1 MTEQQALWSVDE
13 TTSIRSYTL
22 GNFRTI
28 PQIQQISEETQFET
42 VSQLIA
48 SSVSLQM
55 ALAVLVVGLIIIVT
69 VYRKFS
75 SWIQTQKFSYT
86 RPHISRFVRTAMLA
100 FFAIGL
106 VSSVNAYIQAFELF
120 DEQDVT
126 LTDELSPSQTFAK
139 ILNTINILVIGYTI
153 SHLIPIALN
162 KREKTILEREDF
174 ESWKE
179 LKGFKDDNGDLFH
192 KIFKWVP
199 PKILPEDLTKEE
211 FEKNLQT
218 KEGLNFLENYRTS
231 KNVALGSYE
240 KLVTD
245 PFEEWKKAERKKYE
259 KYFDDCIS
267 GNNQMGRKL
276 VPGTKPQEIY
286 PIDIWR
292 EVKRQREYEPIIP
305 ASKPSGHAKLQKER
319 VPKSAKQILPI
330 GIFVATVIGVVGW
343 WGVDLFILA
352 TATGGMALGVGLAL
366 KETMENYF
374 AYILIRKDKIFAE
387 GDRVQLESG
396 YNGLVHRITPRV
408 TYVRHGLNESLAIIP
423 TRQLVS
429 AEIINFTKEIKLVP
443 AIVYV
448 GVSYLNDP
456 KQVSAILVKVGKR
469 ALIEVKDSAGHHI
482 ARQVRCPYL
491 DENKPSCGC
500 DKDLHVDITQPTVR
514 FNKFNDSALD
524 FLVLVYV
531 RDYGSQFKMKSDMR
545 VIMYEE
551 FKKYDI
557 RVPWPIRTVYQGDE
571 KREAQEIAERE
582 DKRKQVVDEFGI
594 GDVASAEED

>member
-1 MTEQQALWSVDE
+1 MVEEL
-13 TTSIRSYTL
+13 
-22 GNFRTI
+22 
-28 PQIQQISEETQFET
+28 SEFSAGQFET
-42 VSQLIA
+42 VSQLIT

-120 DEQDVT
+120 DEQDIT

-179 LKGFKDDNGDLFH
+179 LKGFKDDDGDLFH

-231 KNVALGSYE
+231 KNVAIGSYE

-245 PFEEWKKAERKKYE
+245 PFEEWKKAVRKKYE

-319 VPKSAKQILPI
+319 VPKSAKQIIPI
-330 GIFVATVIGVVGW
+330 GIFVGTVIGVVGW

-366 KETMENYF
+366 KETLENYF
-374 AYILIRKDKIFAE
+374 AYILIRKDKIFTE

-469 ALIEVKDSAGHHI
+469 ALVEVKDSKGNHI

-571 KREAQEIAERE
+571 KREAQEIAEHE

>member
-1 MTEQQALWSVDE
+1 MVEEL
-13 TTSIRSYTL
+13 
-22 GNFRTI
+22 
-28 PQIQQISEETQFET
+28 SEFSAGQFET
-42 VSQLIA
+42 VSQLLA

-86 RPHISRFVRTAMLA
+86 RPHISRFARTAMLA

-120 DEQDVT
+120 DEQAVT
-126 LTDELSPSQTFAK
+126 LTDDLSPSQTFAK
-139 ILNTINILVIGYTI
+139 ILNTINILVIGYTV
-153 SHLIPIALN
+153 SQLIPVALN

-174 ESWKE
+174 EKWKE
-179 LKGFKDDNGDLFH
+179 LKGFKDDGGDLFH

-218 KEGLNFLENYRTS
+218 KEGVNFLENYRTS
-231 KNVALGSYE
+231 KGVSIGSYE
-240 KLVTD
+240 KLVSD
-245 PFEEWKKAERKKYE
+245 PFEEWKKSVRKKYE
-259 KYFDDCIS
+259 QYFDDCVS
-267 GNNQMGRKL
+267 GNNQAGRKL

-286 PIDIWR
+286 PIDLWR
-292 EVKRQREYEPIIP
+292 EEKRQRGYDPIIP
-305 ASKPSGHAKLQKER
+305 ASKPAGHAELQEER
-319 VPKSAKQILPI
+319 VPKSAKQVLPI

-343 WGVDLFILA
+343 WGVDLFVLA

-366 KETMENYF
+366 KETLENYF
-374 AYILIRKDKIFAE
+374 AYILIRKDKVFAE

-396 YNGLVHRITPRV
+396 YNGYVHRITPRV
-408 TYVRHGLNESLAIIP
+408 TYIRHALNESLAIIP
-423 TRQLVS
+423 TRQLVT
-429 AEIINFTKEIKLVP
+429 AEIVNFTKEINLVP
-443 AIVYV
+443 AIVDV

-456 KQVSAILVKVGKR
+456 KQVAAILVKVGKR
-469 ALIEVKDSAGHHI
+469 ALIEVKDSNGYHV
-482 ARQVRCPYL
+482 ARQTRCPYL
-491 DENKPSCGC
+491 DQNKPSCGC
-500 DKDLHVDITQPTVR
+500 DKDIHVDIAQPTVR
-514 FNKFNDSALD
+514 FNKFNDSSLD
-524 FLVLVYV
+524 FAIIVYV

-557 RVPWPIRTVYQGDE
+557 RIPWPIRTVYQGDE
-571 KREAQEIAERE
+571 KREANEIAEHE
-582 DKRKQVVDEFGI
+582 SKRKQVIDEFGI
-594 GDVASAEED
+594 GDLARGEGD

>member
-1 MTEQQALWSVDE
+1 MVEEL
-13 TTSIRSYTL
+13 
-22 GNFRTI
+22 
-28 PQIQQISEETQFET
+28 SEFSAGQFET
-42 VSQLIA
+42 VSQLLA

-86 RPHISRFVRTAMLA
+86 RPHISRFARTAMLA

-162 KREKTILEREDF
+162 KREKTNLEREDF
-174 ESWKE
+174 EKWKD
-179 LKGFKDDNGDLFH
+179 LKGFRDDDGDLFH
-192 KIFKWVP
+192 KIFKWIP

-231 KNVALGSYE
+231 KDVAIGSYE
-240 KLVTD
+240 KLMSD
-245 PFEEWKKAERKKYE
+245 PFEEWKKAVRKNYV
-259 KYFDDCIS
+259 KYFNDCIS
-267 GNNQMGRKL
+267 GNNQTGRKL

-286 PIDIWR
+286 PIDVWR
-292 EVKRQREYEPIIP
+292 EVKRQQEYEALIP

-319 VPKSAKQILPI
+319 VPKSAKQIIPI
-330 GIFVATVIGVVGW
+330 GIFVGTVIGVVGW

-352 TATGGMALGVGLAL
+352 TATGGMALGIGLAL

-429 AEIINFTKEIKLVP
+429 AEIINYTKEIKLVP
-443 AIVYV
+443 AIVDV

-456 KQVSAILVKVGKR
+456 KQVAAILVKVGKR
-469 ALIEVKDSAGHHI
+469 ALIEVKDSNGHHV
-482 ARQVRCPYL
+482 ARQTRCPYL
-491 DENKPSCGC
+491 DQNKPSCGC
-500 DKDLHVDITQPTVR
+500 DKDIHVDIAQPTVR

-524 FLVLVYV
+524 FAVIVYV

-571 KREAQEIAERE
+571 KREAQEIAEHE
-582 DKRKQVVDEFGI
+582 SKRKQVTDEYGI
-594 GDVASAEED
+594 GDLAHGGDD

>member
-1 MTEQQALWSVDE
+1 MVEEL
-13 TTSIRSYTL
+13 
-22 GNFRTI
+22 
-28 PQIQQISEETQFET
+28 SEFSAGQFET

-55 ALAVLVVGLIIIVT
+55 ALAVLVIGLIIIVT

-120 DEQDVT
+120 DEQAIT

-179 LKGFKDDNGDLFH
+179 LKGFKDDDGDLFH

-231 KNVALGSYE
+231 KDVALGSYE

-245 PFEEWKKAERKKYE
+245 PFEEWKKAVRKKYE
-259 KYFDDCIS
+259 QYFDDCVS
-267 GNNQMGRKL
+267 GNNQTGRKL

-352 TATGGMALGVGLAL
+352 TATGGMALGIGLAL

-456 KQVSAILVKVGKR
+456 KQVAAILVKIGKR
-469 ALIEVKDSAGHHI
+469 ALIEVKDSAGHHL
-482 ARQVRCPYL
+482 ARQIRCPYL
-491 DENKPSCGC
+491 DQNKPSCGC
-500 DKDLHVDITQPTVR
+500 DKDIHVDISQPTVR

-571 KREAQEIAERE
+571 KREAQEIAEHE
-582 DKRKQVVDEFGI
+582 SKRKQVTDEYGI
-594 GDVASAEED
+594 GDLAHGGED

>member
-1 MTEQQALWSVDE
+1 MAEEFSEISV
-13 TTSIRSYTL
+13 
-22 GNFRTI
+22 G
-28 PQIQQISEETQFET
+28 QFET
-42 VSQLIA
+42 VSQLLA
-48 SSVSLQM
+48 SSTSLQM
-55 ALAVLVVGLIIIVT
+55 ALVALVVGLIIIACG
-69 VYRKFS
+69 YRLFS
-75 SWIQTQKFSYT
+75 RWTQTRKFSYT
-86 RPHISRFVRTAMLA
+86 SPHISRFARTAMLA

-106 VSSVNAYIQAFELF
+106 VSSVNAYIQIFEFF
-120 DEQDVT
+120 DEHAIT
-126 LTDELSPSQTFAK
+126 STDELSPMQTFAK

-162 KREKTILEREDF
+162 KREKSTLEREDF
-174 ESWKE
+174 ENWKE
-179 LKGFKDDNGDLFH
+179 LKGFKDDEDDLFH
-192 KIFKWVP
+192 NIFKWIP
-199 PKILPEDLTKEE
+199 PKTLPEDLTKEE

-218 KEGLNFLENYRTS
+218 KEGLNYLENYRTS
-231 KNVALGSYE
+231 KGVSIGSYE
-240 KLVTD
+240 KQVD
-245 PFEEWKKAERKKYE
+245 DAFKEWQKAERKKYE
-259 KYFDDCIS
+259 KYLNSCIS
-267 GNNQMGRKL
+267 GNNQTGRKL
-276 VPGTKPQEIY
+276 VLGSKPREIY
-286 PIDIWR
+286 PIDVWR
-292 EVKRQREYEPIIP
+292 EVKRQSGYNPIIP
-305 ASKPSGHAKLQKER
+305 ASKPSGHAELQEER
-319 VPKSAKQILPI
+319 VPKSAKQVLPI
-330 GIFVATVIGVVGW
+330 GIFVATVVGVVGW

-352 TATGGMALGVGLAL
+352 TATGGMALGIGLAL

-374 AYILIRKDKIFAE
+374 AYILIRKDKIFIE

-456 KQVSAILVKVGKR
+456 KQVAAILVKIGKR
-469 ALIEVKDSAGHHI
+469 ALVEVKDSNGHHI
-482 ARQVRCPYL
+482 ARQIRCPYL
-491 DENKPSCGC
+491 DQNKPSCGC
-500 DKDLHVDITQPTVR
+500 DKDIHVDVSQPTVR

-571 KREAQEIAERE
+571 KREAQEIAEHE
-582 DKRKQVVDEFGI
+582 SMRKQITDEYGV
-594 GDVASAEED
+594 GDVARGEGDE

>member
-1 MTEQQALWSVDE
+1 MVEEL
-13 TTSIRSYTL
+13 
-22 GNFRTI
+22 
-28 PQIQQISEETQFET
+28 SEFSAGQFET

-75 SWIQTQKFSYT
+75 SWIQTHNFSYT
-86 RPHISRFVRTAMLA
+86 RPHISRFARTAMLA
-100 FFAIGL
+100 FFAIVL

-120 DEQDVT
+120 DEQAVT

-162 KREKTILEREDF
+162 KREKTNFEEEDF
-174 ESWKE
+174 EKWKD
-179 LKGFKDDNGDLFH
+179 LKGFRDDDGDLFH
-192 KIFKWVP
+192 RIFKWIP

-218 KEGLNFLENYRTS
+218 KEGVNFLENYRTS
-231 KNVALGSYE
+231 KDVALGSYE

-259 KYFDDCIS
+259 QYFDNCIS
-267 GNNQMGRKL
+267 GNNQTGRKL

-286 PIDIWR
+286 PIDVWR
-292 EVKRQREYEPIIP
+292 EVKRQQEYEPLIP
-305 ASKPSGHAKLQKER
+305 ASKPSGNAELQKER
-319 VPKSAKQILPI
+319 VPKSAKQIIPI

-352 TATGGMALGVGLAL
+352 TATGGMALGIGLAL

-571 KREAQEIAERE
+571 KREAQEIAEHE

>member
-1 MTEQQALWSVDE
+1 MVEEL
-13 TTSIRSYTL
+13 
-22 GNFRTI
+22 
-28 PQIQQISEETQFET
+28 SEFSAGQFET

-55 ALAVLVVGLIIIVT
+55 ALAVLVIGLIIIVT

-120 DEQDVT
+120 DEQAVT
-126 LTDELSPSQTFAK
+126 LTDDLSPSQTFAK

-153 SHLIPIALN
+153 SHLIPIAVN
-162 KREKTILEREDF
+162 KREKTNLEREDF
-174 ESWKE
+174 EKWKE
-179 LKGFKDDNGDLFH
+179 MKGFRDDDDDLFH
-192 KIFKWVP
+192 KIFKWIP
-199 PKILPEDLTKEE
+199 PKILPEDLTEEE

-231 KNVALGSYE
+231 KDVAIGSYE
-240 KLVTD
+240 KLVSN

-259 KYFDDCIS
+259 KYFNDCIS
-267 GNNQMGRKL
+267 GNNETERKL
-276 VPGTKPQEIY
+276 TLGTNPQEIY
-286 PIDIWR
+286 PIDLWR
-292 EVKRQREYEPIIP
+292 EEKRQRGYDPIIP
-305 ASKPSGHAKLQKER
+305 ASKPAGHAELQEER
-319 VPKSAKQILPI
+319 VPKSAKQVLPI

-343 WGVDLFILA
+343 WGVDLFVLA
-352 TATGGMALGVGLAL
+352 TATGGMALGIGLAL

-374 AYILIRKDKIFAE
+374 AYILIRKDKIFTE

-396 YNGLVHRITPRV
+396 YNGYVHRITPRV

-456 KQVSAILVKVGKR
+456 KQVAAILVKIGKR

-482 ARQVRCPYL
+482 ARQIRCPYL
-491 DENKPSCGC
+491 DQNKPSCGC
-500 DKDLHVDITQPTVR
+500 DKDIHVDIAQPTVR

-524 FLVLVYV
+524 FAIIVYV

-557 RVPWPIRTVYQGDE
+557 RIPWPIRTVYQGDE
-571 KREAQEIAERE
+571 KREAQEIAEHE
-582 DKRKQVVDEFGI
+582 SKRKQVIDEFGI
-594 GDVASAEED
+594 GDLARGEGD

>member
-1 MTEQQALWSVDE
+1 MVEEL
-13 TTSIRSYTL
+13 
-22 GNFRTI
+22 
-28 PQIQQISEETQFET
+28 SEFSAGQFET
-42 VSQLIA
+42 VSQLLS

-55 ALAVLVVGLIIIVT
+55 ALAVLVIGLIIIVT

-179 LKGFKDDNGDLFH
+179 LKGFKDDDGDLFH

-231 KNVALGSYE
+231 KDVALGSYE

-245 PFEEWKKAERKKYE
+245 PLEEWKKAVRKKYE
-259 KYFDDCIS
+259 QYFDDCVS
-267 GNNQMGRKL
+267 GNNQTGRKL

-286 PIDIWR
+286 PIDVWR
-292 EVKRQREYEPIIP
+292 EVKRQQEYEPLIP
-305 ASKPSGHAKLQKER
+305 ASKPSGNAQLQKER
-319 VPKSAKQILPI
+319 VPKSAKQIIPI

-352 TATGGMALGVGLAL
+352 TATGGMALGIGLAL

-408 TYVRHGLNESLAIIP
+408 TYVRHGLNESFAIIP

-429 AEIINFTKEIKLVP
+429 AEIINYTKEIKLVP
-443 AIVYV
+443 AIVDV

-456 KQVSAILVKVGKR
+456 KQVAAILVKVGKR
-469 ALIEVKDSAGHHI
+469 ALIEVKDSNGHHV
-482 ARQVRCPYL
+482 ARQTRCPYL
-491 DENKPSCGC
+491 DQNKPSCGC
-500 DKDLHVDITQPTVR
+500 DKDIHVDIAQPTVR
-514 FNKFNDSALD
+514 FNKFNDSSLD
-524 FLVLVYV
+524 FAIIVYV
-531 RDYGSQFKMKSDMR
+531 RNYGSQFKMKSDMR

-557 RVPWPIRTVYQGDE
+557 RIPWPIRTVYQGDE
-571 KREAQEIAERE
+571 KREAQEIAEYE
-582 DKRKQVVDEFGI
+582 SKRKQVIDEFGI
-594 GDVASAEED
+594 GDLARGEGD

>member
-1 MTEQQALWSVDE
+1 MVEEL
-13 TTSIRSYTL
+13 
-22 GNFRTI
+22 
-28 PQIQQISEETQFET
+28 SEFSAGQFET
-42 VSQLIA
+42 VSQLLA

-86 RPHISRFVRTAMLA
+86 RPHISRFARTAMLA

-162 KREKTILEREDF
+162 KREKTNLEREDF
-174 ESWKE
+174 EKWKE
-179 LKGFKDDNGDLFH
+179 MKGFRDDDDDLFH
-192 KIFKWVP
+192 KIFKWIP
-199 PKILPEDLTKEE
+199 PKILPEDLTEEE

-231 KNVALGSYE
+231 KDVAIGSYD
-240 KLVTD
+240 KLVSD
-245 PFEEWKKAERKKYE
+245 PFEEWKKAVRKKYE
-259 KYFDDCIS
+259 KYFNDCIS
-267 GNNQMGRKL
+267 GNNQTGRKL

-286 PIDIWR
+286 PIDVWR
-292 EVKRQREYEPIIP
+292 EVKRQQEYDPLIP
-305 ASKPSGHAKLQKER
+305 GSKPSGHAELQKER
-319 VPKSAKQILPI
+319 VPKSAKQIIPI
-330 GIFVATVIGVVGW
+330 GIFVGTVIGVVGW

-374 AYILIRKDKIFAE
+374 AYILIRKDKIFTE

-396 YNGLVHRITPRV
+396 YNGYVHRITPRV

-429 AEIINFTKEIKLVP
+429 AEIINYTKEIKLVP
-443 AIVYV
+443 AIVDV

-456 KQVSAILVKVGKR
+456 KQVAAILVKVGKR
-469 ALIEVKDSAGHHI
+469 ALIEVKDSNGHHV
-482 ARQVRCPYL
+482 ARQTRCPYL
-491 DENKPSCGC
+491 DQNKPSCGC
-500 DKDLHVDITQPTVR
+500 DKDIHVDIAQPTVR
-514 FNKFNDSALD
+514 FNKFNDSSLD
-524 FLVLVYV
+524 FAIIVYV

-551 FKKYDI
+551 FKRYDI
-557 RVPWPIRTVYQGDE
+557 RIPWPIRTVYQGDE
-571 KREAQEIAERE
+571 KREAHEIAEHE
-582 DKRKQVVDEFGI
+582 SKRKQVFDEFGI
-594 GDVASAEED
+594 GDLARGEGD

>member
-1 MTEQQALWSVDE
+1 MVEEL
-13 TTSIRSYTL
+13 
-22 GNFRTI
+22 
-28 PQIQQISEETQFET
+28 SEFSAGQFET

-55 ALAVLVVGLIIIVT
+55 ALVVLVVGLIIIVT

-259 KYFDDCIS
+259 KYFNDCIS

-500 DKDLHVDITQPTVR
+500 DKDLHVDISQPTVR

-571 KREAQEIAERE
+571 KREAQEIAEHE
-582 DKRKQVVDEFGI
+582 SKRKQVADEYGI
-594 GDVASAEED
+594 GDLAHGGED